1 MSRGRGDPKRGTP
14 GSCPPSAPLP
24 PGCGS
29 SARGSR
35 RRRCPGR
42 RPRGRPGFYRCGRS
56 GVGREGERGRHR
68 PRVPPPSVSLPGLS
82 RAASSGGGEGHG
94 RRHSRS
100 RCPRSCPRI
109 WSRCRWRT
117 WAGRS
122 TAGRA
127 PGSWSPRDTHPSTL
141 SPATRLERDR
151 APPCPYRV
159 LCRAAAARR
168 HHGVAPWGKRGRG
181 ETGTRLAPQCRAA
194 PSPCLTRD
202 GVGVV
207 VPGLLRDVEDSG
219 GHRPGPA
226 RQLAVLGEGG
236 RIQPRSTALP
246 CRAQLPDPIT
256 SPGTSP
262 LPQNP
267 STTPEPPITPRPSP
281 SPQDQVPI
289 AVLSPHRHPWPR
301 SPGRI
306 RPRSPRRL
314 PPSQRRCFLINF
326 QAL

>member
-1 MSRGRGDPKRGTP
+1 MENLGRKEHCGESAWELVPEGRPPRRPLPSHNTGKGP
-14 GSCPPSAPLP
+14 GPPVPPSLP
-24 PGCGS
+24 C
-29 SARGSR
+29 
-35 RRRCPGR
+35 
-42 RPRGRPGFYRCGRS
+42 
-56 GVGREGERGRHR
+56 
-68 PRVPPPSVSLPGLS
+68 
-82 RAASSGGGEGHG
+82 
-94 RRHSRS
+94 
-100 RCPRSCPRI
+100 
-109 WSRCRWRT
+109 
-117 WAGRS
+117 
-122 TAGRA
+122 
-127 PGSWSPRDTHPSTL
+127 TL
-141 SPATRLERDR
+141 Q
-151 APPCPYRV
+151 
-159 LCRAAAARR
+159 ARR

-207 VPGLLRDVEDSG
+207 VPGFLRDVEDSG

-236 RIQPRSTALP
+236 RIQPRSTTLP
-246 CRAQLPDPIT
+246 CRHSSRTPIA

-267 STTPEPPITPRPSP
+267 STTPEPPLTPRPSP

-289 AVLSPHRHPWPR
+289 AVLSPHGHPWPH

-306 RPRSPRRL
+306 WPRSPRRL